1 MSQLSTAL
9 GSNAGS
15 TSNASWASMATAN
28 MQRLKPN
35 ARFKGTHDLG
45 FMLQVCVWGGSQ
57 GYLGLCVGGHDLG
70 FMLQVC
76 MGGPGGASGA
86 LGACV
91 YG

>member
-45 FMLQVCVWGGSQ
+45 FMLQVCVWGASGALRAS
-57 GYLGLCVGGHDLG
+57 
-70 FMLQVC
+70 MW
-76 MGGPGGASGA
+76 GGASGR
-86 LGACV
+86 G
-91 YG
+91 GGRGQ